1 MYLPTFHKF
10 LYDEF
15 EKNPHDENTIAKI
28 NVFMLNI
35 LNTKKVNQ
43 ITENFKMVYE
53 AVSKICNGDISKTTL
68 YLHNNIFAKL
78 NYRILEA
85 EFPGLTTK
93 SIELLENA
101 IGVRI
106 ALQIWRTLSTR
117 MKM

>member
-28 NVFMLNI
+28 NVFMVNI

-53 AVSKICNGDISKTTL
+53 AVSKISNGDTVRRL
-68 YLHNNIFAKL
+68 YFATAVFAL
-78 NYRILEA
+78 FLCEILIK
-85 EFPGLTTK
+85 FYT
-93 SIELLENA
+93 
-101 IGVRI
+101 
-106 ALQIWRTLSTR
+106 QWQF
-117 MKM
+117 